1 MSMISQ
7 EDGELIEGHLGYAQ
21 NVARKL
27 YNTRASL
34 HALNEDDF
42 ESAAYYG
49 LCEAARRYDNSKH
62 VSFKNY
68 CYPRLRGSIMD
79 EIRSYGA
86 YQATISKHQ
95 RRHGKKPPTS
105 TVSKSEDSYV
115 GIECFEPQLNVSVV
129 SGKADEPR
137 EITYAYSPSQEEM
150 LMFVENREILRNC
163 ILRLPEKERIIII
176 LHYFADVPIVDL
188 CPMMKATKSWLSKL
202 HSRGLER
209 IKCFIAE
216 ELAQSVETVERP
228 ILN

>member
-1 MSMISQ
+1 MSIISK
-7 EDGELIEGHLGYAQ
+7 EDGELIEAHLGFAQ

-27 YNTRASL
+27 YNTRNQQHVLS
-34 HALNEDDF
+34 EDEF

-49 LCEAARRYDNSKH
+49 LCEAARRYDASKR
-62 VSFKNY
+62 VAFKNY
-68 CYPRLRGSIMD
+68 CYPRLRGSVMD
-79 EIRSYGA
+79 ELRSYGA
-86 YQATISKHQ
+86 YQITDVKFQ
-95 RRHGKKPPTS
+95 RRRKRRAAQKS
-105 TVSKSEDSYV
+105 YLNREEQYVSW
-115 GIECFEPQLNVSVV
+115 ECFEPQLNVKAV
-129 SGKADEPR
+129 SGNAEEPR
-137 EITYAYSPSQEEM
+137 EITYAHSPNQEDM
-150 LMFVENREILRNC
+150 MMFVENRKILRDC

-216 ELAQSVETVERP
+216 ELAQTAEAVEQP